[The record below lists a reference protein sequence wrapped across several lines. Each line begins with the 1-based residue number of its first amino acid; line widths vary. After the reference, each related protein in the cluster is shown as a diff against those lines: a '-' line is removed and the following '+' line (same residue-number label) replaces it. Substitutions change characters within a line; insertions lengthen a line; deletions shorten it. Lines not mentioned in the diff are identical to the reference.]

1 MGAAALSRQKMA
13 AARERLIVALDFATP
28 REAEV
33 LVTGL
38 GDTVSFYKIGLELAY
53 GGGLPFD
60 SKYDRPFAL
69 LKLFQK
75 VPGPAAEGSQRLDIL
90 RDIEHRGDLPVPF

>member
-13 AARERLIVALDFATP
+13 AARERLIVALDFTKP

-53 GGGLPFD
+53 GGGLPFAQD
-60 SKYDRPFAL
+60 LIRDAKQVFLD
-69 LKLFQK
+69 LKLHDIPVAMTARQD
-75 VPGPAAEGSQRLDIL
+75 GSGFTRAFPNG
-90 RDIEHRGDLPVPF
+90 R